1 MRKKGDNRGDYCTKI
16 VHFLLLGTEISLI
29 SFRLIKYH
37 GFLEVAIYDK
47 YGEDTKITKLGEDKY
62 YAKLPV
68 EDSPTFWGWIF
79 MLEDRIRILSPSHL
93 VKEYSEKLD
102 RMKRIVKC
110 V

>member
-1 MRKKGDNRGDYCTKI
+1 MKKFT
-16 VHFLLLGTEISLI
+16 L
-29 SFRLIKYH
+29 
-37 GFLEVAIYDK
+37 VALAMMASASCFAQTTQTTPTTLWD
-47 YGEDTKITKLGEDKY
+47 GEDTKITKLGENKY

-102 RMKRIVKC
+102 RMRKIVKC